1 MKTKTIQIYE
11 FNELSES
18 AKEKAIE
25 QLRDASTNYEWWD
38 CIYED
43 AKEAGVFIES
53 FDLDRNRHAKGY
65 FSNGAEGCAHFIA
78 DNHGET
84 CETYVTAK
92 TYLTDRD
99 KIIESAQ
106 IDADGE
112 FESEYNLDSDLDNLD
127 NEFLRSIFEDYSII
141 LQAEWDGMNSNEHI
155 IDFIEGNGYTFT
167 EYGKIENI

>member
-1 MKTKTIQIYE
+1 
-11 FNELSES
+11 
-18 AKEKAIE
+18 
-25 QLRDASTNYEWWD
+25 
-38 CIYED
+38 
-43 AKEAGVFIES
+43 
-53 FDLDRNRHAKGY
+53 
-65 FSNGAEGCAHFIA
+65 
-78 DNHGET
+78 
-84 CETYVTAK
+84 
-92 TYLTDRD
+92 LTDRD

-127 NEFLRSIFEDYSII
+127 NEFLRSILEDYSII